1 MAETFTATADGN
13 GQITISFNYGNSG
26 FPTVNGVE
34 LFSGGTQI
42 LAINAGLLAGGTIT
56 VNPATFTDDATL
68 QAING
73 ETLDV
78 SNLTNATGSTITVDG
93 ATLGLSGA
101 WTNAAGGSIT
111 VTGGTLNL
119 GDQSSSSTNAWS
131 NAGTITASNT
141 TVNLGGVFTLAG
153 LGMFNQTADT
163 VNLVGTLNNMGTTLA
178 LGSTTGSWNLAG
190 GTITGGTLTEADGAE
205 LVLTQSGGTLDGV
218 TVDGSLDGTQVN
230 DAYAY
235 VTDGLTL
242 NGTAYLGDASG
253 ATYGGLYATNT
264 ETLSGTGTVVFGKNA
279 SNFLDASDPAVTL
292 TIGSGITIR
301 GSSGTIGGFYSN
313 DTIINQGTI
322 SADDSGGLVGPFSYD
337 TDFSGG
343 STEIT
348 GVSIDTSGV
357 TDPAPQA
364 VYQTER
370 QGSFTYTLPGLTPG
384 GSYAVQLDFADID
397 FAAAGQQQ
405 FNVDINGTQ
414 VLSNFDVF
422 SAAGGQ
428 YKAVAETFTAT
439 ADGNGQITISFNYG
453 NSGFPTVNGVELFS
467 GGTQILAIN
476 AGLLAGGTITVN
488 PATFTD
494 DATLQ
499 AINGETLDVSGS
511 LTVDDPASLTTSNSG
526 TILIGGSL
534 LGNTNNATSYQ
545 MAGSLSFDG
554 SGTSQTPQVLQ
565 AMSTDWGATS
575 AGFLSNY
582 AYTTLALANGTYLEL
597 VDESQNSNGSSAPE
611 ALYVENLVVPSGT
624 TLNLNG
630 LHLYAA
636 NEQVAGTV
644 VGGAVFI
651 DRNDAEKLAFL
662 NVPTTGIAGQPLN
675 PWVTVAVEDQFG
687 NIISGNTS
695 TVTLAVA
702 SGPGGFDSSSS
713 TFAPC

>member
-1 MAETFTATADGN
+1 M
-13 GQITISFNYGNSG
+13 
-26 FPTVNGVE
+26 
-34 LFSGGTQI
+34 
-42 LAINAGLLAGGTIT
+42 
-56 VNPATFTDDATL
+56 
-68 QAING
+68 
-73 ETLDV
+73 
-78 SNLTNATGSTITVDG
+78 
-93 ATLGLSGA
+93 
-101 WTNAAGGSIT
+101 
-111 VTGGTLNL
+111 
-119 GDQSSSSTNAWS
+119 
-131 NAGTITASNT
+131 
-141 TVNLGGVFTLAG
+141 
-153 LGMFNQTADT
+153 
-163 VNLVGTLNNMGTTLA
+163 
-178 LGSTTGSWNLAG
+178 
-190 GTITGGTLTEADGAE
+190 
-205 LVLTQSGGTLDGV
+205 LTQSGGTLDGV

-467 GGTQILAIN
+467 GGTRDPGDQCRTPGRRHDHGQSSNLHRRRNAAGHQRRNVGRLKPHERHWFNNHRGRGHVRPFRCLDECGRRVDHGYRGHIELGGSVVELDQCLVERRHDHGQQHDGEPRRRLHLGRPGDVQPNGRHRQSGWHAEQHGDN
-476 AGLLAGGTITVN
+476 AGLGVHDGLMEPGWRDNHGRYA
-488 PATFTD
+488 
-494 DATLQ
+494 
-499 AINGETLDVSGS
+499 
-511 LTVDDPASLTTSNSG
+511 
-526 TILIGGSL
+526 
-534 LGNTNNATSYQ
+534 
-545 MAGSLSFDG
+545 DG
-554 SGTSQTPQVLQ
+554 SRWCGASAHTIWRD
-565 AMSTDWGATS
+565 AGWGDGGRQSGRDTGQRCLRLRDGWSDAQWH
-575 AGFLSNY
+575 GLSWRC
-582 AYTTLALANGTYLEL
+582 LGGDVRGPVRHEHRDSVGDGNGCL
-597 VDESQNSNGSSAPE
+597 
-611 ALYVENLVVPSGT
+611 
-624 TLNLNG
+624 
-630 LHLYAA
+630 
-636 NEQVAGTV
+636 
-644 VGGAVFI
+644 
-651 DRNDAEKLAFL
+651 R
-662 NVPTTGIAGQPLN
+662 
-675 PWVTVAVEDQFG
+675 
-687 NIISGNTS
+687 
-695 TVTLAVA
+695 
-702 SGPGGFDSSSS
+702 
-713 TFAPC
+713 